1 MPALINSAEIL
12 SDNLSKTAADG
23 VVNHGV
29 INHGALNRGV
39 LNTRTLDTPHALQLL
54 LICPMDKADDLA
66 TCLRPTFA
74 KTGKQVV
81 LHVASSLSDLCSAL
95 TQNTWDAAI
104 YTPDHMPLPINEVMH
119 QIEQSA
125 LDLPLI
131 PFIHPVASSETQPAL
146 RDDIRDDARDVIDS
160 HQLDLLALTVTQEV
174 REVRHR
180 ADYRIASEKLK
191 ESEARFRGLTSN
203 LPGMLFHLRQKT
215 DDGYRFLYASEGCQK
230 LFAVTPQDLLASASR
245 LFDAFDT
252 EERKSLHR
260 ALQDSAANGAL
271 LNWEGRTRGRTRHKW
286 INLRSMP
293 HRLDSETVEWRGIAT
308 NVTQS
313 KESEAQ
319 LRKSRQQLAELS
331 SHLEAIKEEERERI
345 SRDIHDELGSILVRL
360 KIEIALLASKLPD
373 NAEKLRDKAY
383 SIEGLLDQA
392 MSTAS
397 RVARE
402 LRPGILKEFGLPA
415 AIECQAEDFTQR
427 FHIPCHVQSDEEMIE
442 PTLATSLALFRI
454 AQEALTNIAKHA
466 HASQVFIRL
475 HREHG
480 NIVLEIRDNGR
491 GISEVDMQKPKS
503 FGLRGIRERVSSLAG
518 SFAIVAAE
526 QGGTHMTLRVPEHTD
541 PEPPADEEAQRALF

>member
-1 MPALINSAEIL
+1 MPAPINSAEIL
-12 SDNLSKTAADG
+12 SDNLSKVAS
-23 VVNHGV
+23 N
-29 INHGALNRGV
+29 GV
-39 LNTRTLDTPHALQLL
+39 LNPGTPDTPHVLQLL
-54 LICPMDKADDLA
+54 LICTTDKADDLA
-66 TCLRPTFA
+66 TCLQPIFA

-81 LHVASSLSDLCSAL
+81 LHVVASLDDLHNAL
-95 TQNTWDAAI
+95 LQKSWDAAI
-104 YTPDHMPLPINEVMH
+104 YTPHRMPLPLNDVIH
-119 QIEQSA
+119 HIEQSA
-125 LDLPLI
+125 LDIPLV
-131 PFIHPVASSETQPAL
+131 PLTHLTSSRTQQTPPDEV
-146 RDDIRDDARDVIDS
+146 RDDIIIDS
-160 HQLDLLALTVTQEV
+160 HQLDLLAFTVI
-174 REVRHR
+174 REAREARHR
-180 ADYRIASEKLK
+180 AEHRIALEKLK
-191 ESEARFRGLTSN
+191 ESEARFRSLASN
-203 LPGMLFHLRQKT
+203 LPGMLFHLRHKP

-230 LFAVTPQDLLASASR
+230 LFAVTPHDLLASASR

-252 EERKSLHR
+252 EEKKSLHR
-260 ALQDSAANGAL
+260 ALQESAANGAL

-293 HRLDSETVEWRGIAT
+293 HRLDNDTVEWRGIAT
-308 NVTQS
+308 NITQS

-373 NAEKLRDKAY
+373 TAENLRDKAY

-392 MSTAS
+392 MGTAS

-427 FHIPCHVQSDEEMIE
+427 FHIPCHVQSDEEILE
-442 PTLATSLALFRI
+442 PTLATSLALFRV

-491 GISEVDMQKPKS
+491 GISEADMQKPKS
-503 FGLRGIRERVSSLAG
+503 FGLRGIRERISSLAG